1 MLFAIYGILLIGGM
15 IVVGLSFSL
24 PAFQALT
31 FIVGVLVIAAAVAV
45 PITAGVS
52 EHRK

>member
-1 MLFAIYGILLIGGM
+1 MLFAIYGLLLIGGM

-24 PAFQALT
+24 PAFQALA
-31 FIVGVLVIAAAVAV
+31 FMAGVLLIAAAVAV
-45 PITAGVS
+45 PVTAGVS